1 MAAWLTA
8 LRWPRRRQS
17 PESGA
22 HSVSDGV
29 LADEAAGGQ
38 LVNAGLEDGIEVH
51 VGVGDGVR
59 SEGHDAD
66 TRARL
71 AAVARYLDEMISSAE
86 SETESVRAELLQE
99 PIHEGEEAVGRAAA
113 EAAKTAQEAAAT
125 AAAEPA
131 AANEADE
138 AEARAAVIYS
148 RWVADAAAAKADKE
162 AAAAAA
168 AAAAAM
174 PATPATPSVPPATPP
189 GWTLWPL
196 SSAAQTPARAGAAP
210 RMTATNTTGEDSSPS
225 RFQLFAR
232 PQVTPT
238 SHSRRDLGDRGD
250 LEGFGDPDEIGE
262 RPVPMSSHASS
273 FAPNSYGEWERRVSS
288 SPPGFVSPPA
298 PAAERLDETYDETIS
313 STVQFP
319 TNSYGNWE
327 RRETTRQSFAPE
339 RGGLS
344 VVRKGL
350 SAVTASGRA
359 AVPCLTFDTRGSG
372 TGSGL
377 CSSGRSLGSGRG
389 GSRGGGTPHSGT
401 RSPLNSGTRSPLNS
415 GTRSPLNSGGR
426 SPLGTALGGTLSARS
441 AFAQKSR
448 ANPFGAPI
456 PSPTSQRQ
464 ANSFLRSAAHAAE
477 SHVAEPEAEDAR
489 NGAEDARD
497 GAGWAPQPE
506 ALGTAL
512 PLEASS
518 AAVHPTSPSGRRL
531 AVKSRPFWELQAEKD
546 ALKRAQEVASEA
558 SGDATGATATAWRGT
573 YSGDVAPAPAPAPS
587 TYVGGRKLATKSRPF
602 WELQAEKDAKRQQK
616 QKQAAVD
623 DPELM
628 S

>member
-59 SEGHDAD
+59 GEGHDAD

-113 EAAKTAQEAAAT
+113 EAAKMAQEAAAR

-225 RFQLFAR
+225 RFHLFAR

-250 LEGFGDPDEIGE
+250 LGGFGDLGEIGE

-372 TGSGL
+372 TGSGV

-389 GSRGGGTPHSGT
+389 GSRGGGTPH
-401 RSPLNSGTRSPLNS
+401 SGTRSPLNS

>member
-22 HSVSDGV
+22 HSVSDGE
-29 LADEAAGGQ
+29 LADEAAGDQ
-38 LVNAGLEDGIEVH
+38 LVNEGFEDGIEVH
-51 VGVGDGVR
+51 V
-59 SEGHDAD
+59 
-66 TRARL
+66 
-71 AAVARYLDEMISSAE
+71 ARYLDEMVSSAE

-99 PIHEGEEAVGRAAA
+99 PFHEGEEAVGRAAA
-113 EAAKTAQEAAAT
+113 EAAKTAQEAAAR
-125 AAAEPA
+125 AAAAPA

-148 RWVADAAAAKADKE
+148 RWVADAAAAKAYKE

-168 AAAAAM
+168 AAAAAT

-210 RMTATNTTGEDSSPS
+210 RMTATSTTDEDSSPS

-232 PQVTPT
+232 PQATPT
-238 SHSRRDLGDRGD
+238 SHSRRGLGDRGD
-250 LEGFGDPDEIGE
+250 LGGFGDLGEIGE

-273 FAPNSYGEWERRVSS
+273 FSPNSYGEWERRVS
-288 SPPGFVSPPA
+288 PGFASPPA
-298 PAAERLDETYDETIS
+298 PAADGLDETTS
-313 STVQFP
+313 SPVQFP

-327 RRETTRQSFAPE
+327 RRETTRQGFAPE

-359 AVPCLTFDTRGSG
+359 AVPCLTLDTRGSG
-372 TGSGL
+372 TSGV
-377 CSSGRSLGSGRG
+377 CISGRSSGSGRG

-401 RSPLNSGTRSPLNS
+401 RSPLNSGTRSPLD
-415 GTRSPLNSGGR
+415 SGGR
-426 SPLGTALGGTLSARS
+426 SPLGTAHGGTLSARS

-456 PSPTSQRQ
+456 PRFGDPIPSPNSQRQ

-477 SHVAEPEAEDAR
+477 SHVAAPEAVDAR
-489 NGAEDARD
+489 DGAEDARD

-512 PLEASS
+512 QLEASS
-518 AAVHPTSPSGRRL
+518 AAVHQNSPSGRRL
-531 AVKSRPFWELQAEKD
+531 VVKSRPFWELQAEKD
-546 ALKRAQEVASEA
+546 AQRRAQEVASEA
-558 SGDATGATATAWRGT
+558 IGDATGATATAWRGT
-573 YSGDVAPAPAPAPS
+573 NSGDVSPAPAPAPS
-587 TYVGGRKLATKSRPF
+587 NYVGGRKLATKSRPF
-602 WELQAEKDAKRQQK
+602 WELQAEKDAKRQQLQQQQ
-616 QKQAAVD
+616 QKQATVD

>member
-51 VGVGDGVR
+51 GGVGDGVR
-59 SEGHDAD
+59 GEGHDAD

-210 RMTATNTTGEDSSPS
+210 RMTATNTTGEGSSPS

-250 LEGFGDPDEIGE
+250 LGGFGDLGEIGE

-288 SPPGFVSPPA
+288 RPPGFVSPQA
-298 PAAERLDETYDETIS
+298 PAADGLDETYDETIS
-313 STVQFP
+313 SPVQFP

-372 TGSGL
+372 TGSGV

-389 GSRGGGTPHSGT
+389 GSRGGGTPH
-401 RSPLNSGTRSPLNS
+401 SGTRSPLNS

-477 SHVAEPEAEDAR
+477 SPVAEPEADDAR
-489 NGAEDARD
+489 DGAGDARD

-518 AAVHPTSPSGRRL
+518 AAVHQTSPSGRRL

-602 WELQAEKDAKRQQK
+602 WELQAEKDAKRQQQ
-616 QKQAAVD
+616 QKQATVD